1 MAVNFATSKTIDT
14 VNFVR
19 SSHHTVL
26 LFDKVSNSTASG
38 FDTGNFSIT
47 KENFKNLFY
56 KPSGVFNF
64 CLDTDIQTILGSK
77 SKLSD
82 WVKSTGSGVA
92 LTTPI
97 QYYDVVDGIVALW
110 ANDTSVAKTDW
121 SSSSY
126 ISIISS
132 LLKVNDWTKLTF
144 SSALTYQEIL
154 SLFGQSDL
162 ITGNQLKLSIIV
174 DNANT
179 TSKPVEI
186 ILNFIIA

>member
-14 VNFVR
+14 VDFVR

-26 LFDKVSNSTASG
+26 LFDKVSNSTSSG

-97 QYYDVVDGIVALW
+97 QYYEVVNGVVALW

-144 SSALTYQEIL
+144 SSVLTYQEIL
-154 SLFGQSDL
+154 TLFNQNDL
-162 ITGNQLKLSIIV
+162 LSGNKLQLSIIV